1 MKQVNSSL
9 EMHLNTAKNLMS
21 CDLYDFVLFNGN
33 RYRWADTD
41 KDIVYAG
48 QVYEHDALL
57 IKRQQVKLNDRV
69 VVDSMS
75 VTIYANKRDT
85 LEGKPLFQAVHDGDL
100 DKAKLYLKR
109 CFFRNG
115 SIIGAIDLFGGGV
128 EVKQAGG
135 IKLELTVKAKT
146 QGLNMGF
153 PIRRYYPQGSY
164 TTNSE
169 GVTTS
174 KKTDEGAVIAPF
186 VPLKEVLL

>member
-1 MKQVNSSL
+1 
-9 EMHLNTAKNLMS
+9 MS
-21 CDLYDFVLFNGN
+21 CDLYDLVLFNGN

-41 KDIVYAG
+41 KDIVYNG

-75 VTIYANKRDT
+75 VTINANKTDM
-85 LEGKPLFQAVHDGDL
+85 LENKPLFQAAHDGNL
-100 DKAKLYLKR
+100 DRAKLYLKR
-109 CFFRNG
+109 CFFRDG
-115 SIIGAIDLFGGGV
+115 SIIGAVDLFGGCV

-135 IKLELTVKAKT
+135 IKLDLTIKAKT
-146 QGLNMGF
+146 QGLNMEF
-153 PIRRYYPQGSY
+153 PVRRYYPQGSY
-164 TTNSE
+164 ITNSA

-174 KKTDEGAVIAPF
+174 KKTDAGAVIAPF